1 MLTFYMVHPLL
12 GCFQLLIVFDVARFR
27 CRSIWCFGLCIA
39 WCGENCS
46 TCATPCRSVNFCYM
60 WATLLSWSR
69 VGEFCS
75 TCADPFRSV
84 NLCCTWVTRE
94 CSLGIIGY
102 LLDSVELVIWAFFL
116 LSWLCFFKAL
126 YCTWL
131 SIVYS
136 HLFFSCCWFYLVFRY
151 LRYAWAGVAHLLFT
165 HHTTLF
171 RWFTF
176 IVTSWRFRE
185 LPI

>member
-1 MLTFYMVHPLL
+1 MVRPLL
-12 GCFQLLIVFDVARFR
+12 GCLQLLVVFDVARFR
-27 CRSIWCFGLCIA
+27 CRWILVFWDMYSLVRWELFHMCY
-39 WCGENCS
+39 
-46 TCATPCRSVNFCYM
+46 SV
-60 WATLLSWSR
+60 S
-69 VGEFCS
+69 VGEFLLHVGY
-75 TCADPFRSV
+75 SV
-84 NLCCTWVTRE
+84 VLEPGRWILFHVRYSVSVGEFGCTWATPE
-94 CSLGIIGY
+94 CSLGIMGY

-116 LSWLCFFKAL
+116 LSWLCFFKAM

-151 LRYAWAGVAHLLFT
+151 LRHAWVGVAHLLFT
-165 HHTTLF
+165 RHTTLF

-176 IVTSWRFRE
+176 IVTSCRFRE